1 MSFKRATSKIRI
13 GSLDVGGGAEGSD
26 HTVVAQ
32 YNPGTLEVSQNV
44 PWKKPDAAT
53 QAGGQGGTTGTAAKP
68 KSKKDE
74 NYMAL
79 EFTGAEGRSITV
91 EMLFDGYETDGE
103 MGDGVSVSDA
113 VKRLEKLARV
123 RDPSSDED
131 TLRRPH
137 HCVVVW
143 GGVLPRFE
151 CVIESLTTKYTMFS
165 PEGEPLR
172 ATCTVKLKEAKRVD
186 KEKGK

>member
-1 MSFKRATSKIRI
+1 MSFTRAETKISI
-13 GSLDVGGGAEGSD
+13 GSLDFEGPS

-32 YNPGTLEVSQNV
+32 FNPGTLEVSQNV

-53 QAGGQGGTTGTAAKP
+53 QGGAQGGTTGAAAPP

-91 EMLFDGYETDGE
+91 ELLFDGYETNGMVNDGATVR
-103 MGDGVSVSDA
+103 GVSVADMVGRLQTLATVIDPTSD
-113 VKRLEKLARV
+113 LDEK
-123 RDPSSDED
+123 
-131 TLRRPH
+131 RRPH

-151 CVIESLTTKYTMFS
+151 CVIETLTTKYTMFS
-165 PEGEPLR
+165 STGMPLR

-186 KEKGK
+186 KEKK